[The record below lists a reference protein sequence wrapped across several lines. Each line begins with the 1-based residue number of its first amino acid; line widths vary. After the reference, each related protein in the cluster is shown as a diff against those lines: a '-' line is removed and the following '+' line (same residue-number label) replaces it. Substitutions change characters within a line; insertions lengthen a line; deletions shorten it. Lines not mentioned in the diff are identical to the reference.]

1 MNDAVKN
8 ISPEVSDSL
17 ISAIEKINEYSATE
31 DGMSAFVNFF
41 QEASL
46 DPLLK
51 KENLSAGDLSALQV
65 FSENLLNYSLE
76 STIVI
81 LAGMA
86 RGGNDSTHN
95 DGQEPLP
102 YFGHER
108 DFAVHS
114 LAKQAL
120 AYASMFN
127 SIALRLNWKLES
139 KLKAEKEGGAQ

>member
-1 MNDAVKN
+1 MKDAVK
-8 ISPEVSDSL
+8 ITTPEVSDNL

-31 DGMSAFVNFF
+31 EGLGAFVNFF
-41 QEASL
+41 QETHL
-46 DPLLK
+46 DPLLQ
-51 KENLSAGDLSALQV
+51 KENLSAGDLSALQE
-65 FSENLLNYSLE
+65 FSENLLHYSLE

-86 RGGNDSTHN
+86 RGGNESTHN

-102 YFGHER
+102 YFGHDR
-108 DFAVHS
+108 DFAVHN

-127 SIALRLNWKLES
+127 SIALRLNWHLE
-139 KLKAEKEGGAQ
+139 KKEGGAQ

>member
-1 MNDAVKN
+1 MNDSVTETPKESSN
-8 ISPEVSDSL
+8 DSL

-31 DGMSAFVNFF
+31 EGMSAFVNFF
-41 QEASL
+41 HEAIL

-127 SIALRLNWKLES
+127 SIALRLNWHLE
-139 KLKAEKEGGAQ
+139 KKEGGAQ

>member
-1 MNDAVKN
+1 MNEATEKPKESSN
-8 ISPEVSDSL
+8 DSL
-17 ISAIEKINEYSATE
+17 INAIENINEYSATDE
-31 DGMSAFVNFF
+31 GMGAFINFF
-41 QEASL
+41 RETHL

-51 KENLSAGDLSALQV
+51 KDDLSAGDLFALQA
-65 FSENLLNYSLE
+65 FSENLINYSLE

-86 RGGNDSTHN
+86 RGGNEPTHN

-120 AYASMFN
+120 AYVSMFN
-127 SIALRLNWKLES
+127 SIALRLNWHLE
-139 KLKAEKEGGAQ
+139 KKEGGAQ

>member
-1 MNDAVKN
+1 MNDTVNEQYKECSN
-8 ISPEVSDSL
+8 DSL
-17 ISAIEKINEYSATE
+17 INGIEQINEYSATE
-31 DGMSAFVNFF
+31 EGMSAFTNFF
-41 QEASL
+41 QKAIL

-51 KENLSAGDLSALQV
+51 KENLSAGDLSALQT

-76 STIVI
+76 STIII

-86 RGGNDSTHN
+86 RGGNESTHN
-95 DGQEPLP
+95 DGQEALP
-102 YFGHER
+102 YFGHDR

-127 SIALRLNWKLES
+127 SIALRLNWHLE
-139 KLKAEKEGGAQ
+139 KKEGGAE

>member
-1 MNDAVKN
+1 MNAPN
-8 ISPEVSDSL
+8 EVLKECSNDSL
-17 ISAIEKINEYSATE
+17 ISAIEKINEYSAIE
-31 DGMSAFVNFF
+31 EGMSAFVNFF
-41 QEASL
+41 HETIL

-51 KENLSAGDLSALQV
+51 KENLSAEDLSALQA

-86 RGGNDSTHN
+86 RGGNESTHN

-108 DFAVHS
+108 TFAVHS

-127 SIALRLNWKLES
+127 SIALRLNWHLE
-139 KLKAEKEGGAQ
+139 KKEGGAQ